1 MPETFQGI
9 AVVAL
14 VLLPGALYIWSFERL
29 VGAWGVGLS
38 DRLFRFVGVS
48 SLFHVVLLP
57 VTFWIWDAY
66 VRSGRLPAGDVPLAL
81 WLGPL
86 AYVGVPVAVGTLVG
100 LGTVRRAG
108 WARTF
113 TGPAPAPRA
122 WDHLFFGKPEGWIR
136 LRLKSGAWLGGGYA
150 EGETGL
156 QSYAAGYPEDPDLL
170 LAEAVE
176 TDPDSGEFLFDEDG
190 DPILRGS
197 ALLVRREEVEYLE
210 FIDV

>member
-9 AVVAL
+9 AVLAL
-14 VLLPGALYIWSFERL
+14 ALLPGALYVWTFERL
-29 VGAWGVGLS
+29 VGAWGIGLS

-48 SLFHVVLLP
+48 SLFHAVLLP
-57 VTFWIWDAY
+57 LTFRLWDAY
-66 VRSGRLPAGDVPLAL
+66 VRTGRLAAGDVPLAL
-81 WLGPL
+81 WLAPL
-86 AYVGVPVAVGTLVG
+86 AYVGMPIAVGTIVG
-100 LGTVRRAG
+100 RGTLHRSD

-122 WDHLFFGKPEGWIR
+122 WDNLFFGDTEGWIR

-150 EGETGL
+150 ESETGMR
-156 QSYAAGYPEDPDLL
+156 SYAAVYPEDPDLL

-176 TDPDSGEFLFDEDG
+176 TDPDTGEFLFDDDG
-190 DPILRGS
+190 EPILRGS
-197 ALLVRREEVEYLE
+197 ALLVRWEEVEYLE